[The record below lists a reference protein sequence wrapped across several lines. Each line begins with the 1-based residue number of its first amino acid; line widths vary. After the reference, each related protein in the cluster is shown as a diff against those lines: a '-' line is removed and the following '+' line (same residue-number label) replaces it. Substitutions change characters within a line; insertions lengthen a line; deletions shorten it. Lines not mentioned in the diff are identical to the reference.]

1 MPPEQIPPDG
11 AGDGTPTLYF
21 DPDTF
26 PNTVSGVASACD
38 HMSTVVATNPKTPGH
53 SQGDFGT
60 VGQAW
65 LEFHQAWAD
74 EAVYAMRALGVLVG
88 LLPAASTDYQHTDH
102 GGGAAITRDASGFG
116 HGSNTNGGSGHGD
129 GNSGNSA
136 TPPGPRRLGHRPD
149 L

>member
-1 MPPEQIPPDG
+1 MPPQIPPDG

-26 PNTVSGVASACD
+26 PDTVSGVASACD

-65 LEFHQAWAD
+65 LEFHQAWAG
-74 EAVYAMRALGVLVG
+74 EAVCAMKALGALVG

-102 GGGAAITRDASGFG
+102 RGAATITRDPIGDGA
-116 HGSNTNGGSGHGD
+116 NTNDRSGHD
-129 GNSGNSA
+129 DSISGNPT
-136 TPPGPRRLGHRPD
+136 TPPGPHRLGHRPD